1 MFPGTAMEKS
11 SILSI
16 REKILLTAVH
26 IRQMKTK
33 IKVEF
38 PKDHPF
44 KEDISTILRRFET
57 VRCAA

>member
-1 MFPGTAMEKS
+1 MFPRTAMEKS

-16 REKILLTAVH
+16 REKILLTVVH

-38 PKDHPF
+38 PKDHTF
-44 KEDISTILRRFET
+44 KEDISTILRRFEI
-57 VRCAA
+57 VRRA